1 MCEGYR
7 NLEVS
12 NNYAD
17 EASNKREYV
26 LKAYLTQLH
35 PTMRLLSVNGA
46 LHYEAL
52 LDTFVHKYFGQ
63 SSKECYN
70 QRASSLKPR
79 PISYLN
85 GTYLIIVIVE
95 CHFILL
101 K

>member
-26 LKAYLTQLH
+26 LNKYLTLH

-70 QRASSLKPR
+70 QRASSLSDTL
-79 PISYLN
+79 SYMNRL
-85 GTYLIIVIVE
+85 T
-95 CHFILL
+95 
-101 K
+101 